1 MKYTSNT
8 KENHGYEI
16 PPKNKRL
23 NTKQNLGLMGVVK
36 NVN

>member
-8 KENHGYEI
+8 KENHRYEI
-16 PPKNKRL
+16 SPKNKRY